1 MHILVCVVST
11 ITSIKI
17 YAYIVC
23 TMHWADSQGNN
34 KASRLFLAVNT
45 WGEFVTCHFLLSF
58 FFSSFLGD
66 ALTYTHTM
74 LMSPNGCSM
83 LCFDEGR
90 NMFCVIFLLSDRY
103 HSSWR
108 RVPAFYEFSLTWKIN
123 WRGIWNVLIFNP
135 FSPSKTR
142 NQSNCEKNNGAH
154 LKKRM
159 QEIYG
164 NPVMETW
171 LSFCIFGEGFP
182 LPGFIFM

>member
-1 MHILVCVVST
+1 
-11 ITSIKI
+11 
-17 YAYIVC
+17 
-23 TMHWADSQGNN
+23 MHWADSRGNN

-66 ALTYTHTM
+66 ALTCTHTM

-108 RVPAFYEFSLTWKIN
+108 RVPAFYEFVVAETFPVFEVENGMFSFLT
-123 WRGIWNVLIFNP
+123 P
-135 FSPSKTR
+135 FSSSKTR

-171 LSFCIFGEGFP
+171 LFLHFLGRFP
-182 LPGFIFM
+182 IARIYLYVKEFLS

>member
-1 MHILVCVVST
+1 MNTQEGRKKWGCPTVSQSCTTASAWEKGILENKCKCTVAHSCMCCTST

-17 YAYIVC
+17 YAYILC

-66 ALTYTHTM
+66 ALTCTHTM

-135 FSPSKTR
+135 FSPL
-142 NQSNCEKNNGAH
+142 H
-154 LKKRM
+154 L
-159 QEIYG
+159 
-164 NPVMETW
+164 
-171 LSFCIFGEGFP
+171 F
-182 LPGFIFM
+182 